1 MGHKIN
7 PVGFRVGVG
16 RGWNSRWYANKKD
29 FSTYLLEDVAIR
41 RYLDKELKEALISH
55 IDIERQKT
63 DKGTN
68 VTVISHVA
76 RPGVVIGQ
84 DGANVNR
91 LTKYLQK
98 IVKSGNFKLDVVEVK
113 APDLDAR
120 LVALSIAK
128 ELEQRASFR
137 TAQKKAIQRVKKAGA
152 KGVKTLVTGRLGGAE
167 IARGEGYHEGIIP
180 LHTLRSDIDFAKVE
194 AHTTYGRLGVKVWI
208 CRGDYDT
215 TAEANKDQDK
225 ELIDEPEAVNPAE
238 GE

>member
-215 TAEANKDQDK
+215 TAQANNGQDK
-225 ELIDEPEAVNPAE
+225 EWIDEPEAVNPAE

>member
-1 MGHKIN
+1 
-7 PVGFRVGVG
+7 
-16 RGWNSRWYANKKD
+16 
-29 FSTYLLEDVAIR
+29 
-41 RYLDKELKEALISH
+41 
-55 IDIERQKT
+55 
-63 DKGTN
+63 
-68 VTVISHVA
+68 
-76 RPGVVIGQ
+76 VVIGQ

-215 TAEANKDQDK
+215 TAQANNGQDK

>member
-29 FSTYLLEDVAIR
+29 FSTFLLEDVAIR

-215 TAEANKDQDK
+215 TAQANNGQDK

>member
-29 FSTYLLEDVAIR
+29 FSTFLLEDVAIR

-215 TAEANKDQDK
+215 TAQANNGQEK

>member
-91 LTKYLQK
+91 LTKHLQK

-215 TAEANKDQDK
+215 TAQANDGQDK

>member
-1 MGHKIN
+1 
-7 PVGFRVGVG
+7 
-16 RGWNSRWYANKKD
+16 
-29 FSTYLLEDVAIR
+29 
-41 RYLDKELKEALISH
+41 
-55 IDIERQKT
+55 
-63 DKGTN
+63 
-68 VTVISHVA
+68 
-76 RPGVVIGQ
+76 VIGQ

-98 IVKSGNFKLDVVEVK
+98 LVKTGTFKLDVLEVK

-152 KGVKTLVTGRLGGAE
+152 KGIKTMVTGRLGGAE

-215 TAEANKDQDK
+215 TAQNTNQEK
-225 ELIDEPEAVNPAE
+225 ELIDEPEAVNPAQ

>member
-29 FSTYLLEDVAIR
+29 FSSFLLEDIKIR
-41 RYLDKELKEALISH
+41 QYLDVELKEALVSRIE
-55 IDIERQKT
+55 IERQKT
-63 DKGTN
+63 DRGTN
-68 VTVISHVA
+68 VNVLCHVA

-91 LTKYLQK
+91 LTKHLNK
-98 IVKSGNFKLDVVEVK
+98 VVKSGTLKLDVIEVK
-113 APDLDAR
+113 SPDLDAR

-128 ELEQRASFR
+128 ELEARASFR
-137 TAQKKAIQRVKKAGA
+137 TAQKKAIQRVKRAGA
-152 KGVKTLVTGRLGGAE
+152 KGVKTLVMGRLGGAE
-167 IARGEGYHEGIIP
+167 IARGEGYHDGIIP

-208 CRGDYDT
+208 CRGDYDNRPVSSG
-215 TAEANKDQDK
+215 ER
-225 ELIDEPEAVNPAE
+225 ELIDEPETASVE

>member
-7 PVGFRVGVG
+7 PVGFRVGIG

-29 FSTYLLEDVAIR
+29 FSTFLLEDIAVR
-41 RYLDKELKEALISH
+41 RYLDEQLKEALVAR

-63 DKGTN
+63 DKGFK
-68 VTVISHVA
+68 VTVICHVA

-91 LTKYLQK
+91 LTKYLSK
-98 IVKSGNFKLDVVEVK
+98 LVKTGTLKLDVLEVK

-137 TAQKKAIQRVKKAGA
+137 TAQKK
-152 KGVKTLVTGRLGGAE
+152 GVRTSHIPASFAFCAPCASLRFRTCTAGRLFRKKLSS
-167 IARGEGYHEGIIP
+167 AR
-180 LHTLRSDIDFAKVE
+180 V
-194 AHTTYGRLGVKVWI
+194 VV
-208 CRGDYDT
+208 
-215 TAEANKDQDK
+215 
-225 ELIDEPEAVNPAE
+225 
-238 GE
+238 

>member
-91 LTKYLQK
+91 LTKHLQK

-215 TAEANKDQDK
+215 TAQANNGQDK

>member
-1 MGHKIN
+1 
-7 PVGFRVGVG
+7 
-16 RGWNSRWYANKKD
+16 
-29 FSTYLLEDVAIR
+29 
-41 RYLDKELKEALISH
+41 
-55 IDIERQKT
+55 
-63 DKGTN
+63 
-68 VTVISHVA
+68 VICHVA

-98 IVKSGNFKLDVVEVK
+98 LVKTGTFKLDVLEVK

-152 KGVKTLVTGRLGGAE
+152 KGIKTMVTGRLGGAE

-215 TAEANKDQDK
+215 TAQNTNQEK
-225 ELIDEPEAVNPAE
+225 ELIDEPEAVNPAQ

>member
-29 FSTYLLEDVAIR
+29 FSTFLLEDVAIR

-68 VTVISHVA
+68 VKVISHVA

-215 TAEANKDQDK
+215 TAQANNGQDK